1 MKKTKT
7 IISTCI
13 GLLLTA
19 CGSNNPMN
27 SGELPVINIE
37 AALQSPQ
44 EMSVSDFG
52 DKITY
57 VPLETLDESLV
68 KLGSSSK
75 MIVTNEYILVGEL
88 SAPLLCFDRATGK
101 FLRKIG
107 SVGQGPGEYSGST
120 DMEVDAEAKRVY
132 FRASPTQYHC
142 YDFEGKFLNTITLPE
157 DNFMMGGH
165 HFANNQAYAYCNL
178 TNAATTCRAYAYQ
191 LPEGI
196 CTDSLVLS
204 ERVAKKQKAVMPVSG
219 TEAFGGRLF
228 MWEYEDGTWSAGN
241 RLNSTY
247 QSMDGK
253 LYHKDL
259 FCDTLFQM
267 KGLHREAPI
276 AAFHLG
282 NYGGYGRYETTGGME
297 GKYVLPRVL
306 FNGEHI
312 YFTLFTGLYDIQGL
326 IRKIKG
332 EGIRPSIGIY
342 NLRTGEVK
350 VQKEKMYLQHPD
362 EGMPKA
368 CIYTL
373 STDGHWVAVYQ
384 AEKLVEARENI
395 PAENQPEWMKN
406 LEEDDNPVILMIK

>member
-1 MKKTKT
+1 MKKTFLS
-7 IISTCI
+7 ISTCI
-13 GLLLTA
+13 SLLLSA
-19 CGSNNPMN
+19 CGGGSSQNK
-27 SGELPVINIE
+27 GEVAIIDVETAILN
-37 AALQSPQ
+37 PQ
-44 EMSVSDFG
+44 ELSLTDLG
-52 DKITY
+52 EKITY
-57 VPLETLDESLV
+57 VPLETLDESVV
-68 KLGSSSK
+68 KLGSTSK
-75 MIVTNEYILVGEL
+75 LAMTDEYIFVGEL
-88 SAPLLCFDRATGK
+88 GSPLLAFDRSTGK

-120 DMEVDAEAKRVY
+120 DVEVDAEAKRIY
-132 FRASPTQYHC
+132 FAIKGSKYQC
-142 YDFEGKFLNTITLPE
+142 YDFEGNFLNSITLPE
-157 DNFMMGGH
+157 DNFMMGGSY
-165 HFANNQAYAYCNL
+165 FMDNKAYAYCNL
-178 TNAATTCRAYAYQ
+178 ANEATTCRAYAYQ

-196 CTDSLVLS
+196 CTDSLVLG
-204 ERVAKKQKAVMPVSG
+204 ERVAKKQKAVMPVRG
-219 TEAFGGRLF
+219 TEAYGGMFF

-241 RLNSTY
+241 RVNSTY

-253 LYHKDL
+253 LYHKDV

-282 NYGGYGRYETTGGME
+282 SYGGYGRYETSHSME

-395 PAENQPEWMKN
+395 PAEKQPEWMKN
-406 LEEDDNPVILMIK
+406 LKEDDNPVILMIK